1 MAVVRAPRRASC
13 PEEPPQAA
21 VSKDAMGSFSPLASL
36 AQPVFVDKRPIN
48 LKTKAGL
55 VANEQMAV
63 AQLRVLAE
71 EPVGQWVSCW
81 AAMGLDAEDAAR

>member
-21 VSKDAMGSFSPLASL
+21 VSKDAMGSFSPPASL

-48 LKTKAGL
+48 LDAKAGL
-55 VANEQMAV
+55 VV
-63 AQLRVLAE
+63 AIRRHQSMPIQFTRPLA
-71 EPVGQWVSCW
+71 S
-81 AAMGLDAEDAAR
+81 AADVRSRLKKLESA